1 MSKLKLRYSK
11 CYSDVT
17 KGNNRG
23 HSNVYASTYKKVR
36 TRKNVEKIVLR
47 LLNTLSVGLMF
58 RSH

>member
-1 MSKLKLRYSK
+1 MFTP
-11 CYSDVT
+11 V
-17 KGNNRG
+17 
-23 HSNVYASTYKKVR
+23 HKKVR